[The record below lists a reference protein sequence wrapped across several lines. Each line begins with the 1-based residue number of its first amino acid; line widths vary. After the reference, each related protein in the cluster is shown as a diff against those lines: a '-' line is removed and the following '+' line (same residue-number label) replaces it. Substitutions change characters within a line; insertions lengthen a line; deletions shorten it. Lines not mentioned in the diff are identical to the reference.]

1 MTIIK
6 YTTVGHARKSNSIM
20 LIRGKK
26 TGQVGFRRNEH
37 SDDIFGDPI
46 YAEEVVE
53 LPEPMNPTEYDEFVE
68 ETLSGDESHPIRS
81 TMREVADEK
90 GVDTSEWS
98 WGGEDGDTNTEN
110 E

>member
-6 YTTVGHARKSNSIM
+6 YATIGHARTSDSIM

-26 TGQVGFRRNEH
+26 TGQVGFRPSED

-46 YAEEVVE
+46 YAEQVVE

-68 ETLSGDESHPIRS
+68 ETLSGDEDHPIRS
-81 TMREVADEK
+81 AMREVAEEK

-98 WGGEDGDTNTEN
+98 WGDEESDPR
-110 E
+110 